1 MWRGRL
7 PREILRETRESYV
20 SRETS
25 HLRRDEEEKGER
37 IDCALGTNP
46 LGVAPAVRAFLQRPQ
61 EWDPAAYPSAVGEV
75 LREELAAY
83 LGPGVTPEQ
92 IVLGHGSFDVLTHLM
107 RLLLPSGSLLGG
119 VSPQF
124 TDVPLQVMLNNVR
137 YHPVVLRPP
146 FFEIE
151 EESWMRAARIHPHVL
166 YVDRP
171 HNPTG
176 QVMPRE
182 TLERVCALCAQRG
195 AWVVADEAYGEY
207 LPLEESAV
215 WLDAPNLVVTRS
227 FSKAWGLAGV
237 RVGYG
242 VMRDREL
249 LEIFRKTQP
258 PFSLGT
264 PGMVL
269 ASVALGDRSFL
280 ETTREYVRAAKA
292 RLREALALRP
302 ELVPSATDER
312 TPILVVS
319 ALRGDLFSR
328 LGRAGIATEPGT
340 GYMDLDERAVRL
352 RVPPPDELEGLLARL
367 GRVGAALEEER
378 DADRARGFLIP

>member
-20 SRETS
+20 SRELS
-25 HLRRDEEEKGER
+25 HLRRDEAEER
-37 IDCALGTNP
+37 LDCALGTNP
-46 LGVAPAVRAFLQRPQ
+46 LGVAPAVEAFLAQPQR
-61 EWDPAAYPSAVGEV
+61 WDPAAYPSAVGET

-83 LGPGVTPEQ
+83 LGAEVTPEQ

-107 RLLLPSGSLLGG
+107 
-119 VSPQF
+119 QF

-146 FFEIE
+146 FFEAE

-171 HNPTG
+171 NNPTG
-176 QVMPRE
+176 QVMPRNV
-182 TLERVCALCAQRG
+182 LESLCALCARHG

-207 LPLEESAV
+207 LPLEESAIQIP
-215 WLDAPNLVVTRS
+215 APNLVVTRS

-242 VMRDREL
+242 VVRDPEL

-269 ASVALGDRSFL
+269 ASVALGDPSFL
-280 ETTREYVRAAKA
+280 ETTRRYVRTAKA
-292 RLREALALRP
+292 RLLEALTRPP

-312 TPILVVS
+312 TPILVLS
-319 ALRGDLFSR
+319 SHRGNLFDR
-328 LGRAGIATEPGT
+328 LNRAGIATEPGT

-352 RVPPPDELEGLLARL
+352 RVPPPDELEPLLRRL
-367 GRVGAALEEER
+367 HSVGVALEAEGPLPGR
-378 DADRARGFLIP
+378 SLADP

>member
-20 SRETS
+20 SRELS
-25 HLRRDEEEKGER
+25 HLRRDEAEER
-37 IDCALGTNP
+37 LDCALGTNP
-46 LGVAPAVRAFLQRPQ
+46 LGVAPAVEAFLAQPQR
-61 EWDPAAYPSAVGEV
+61 WDPAAYPSAVGET

-83 LGPGVTPEQ
+83 LGAEVTPEQ

-107 RLLLPSGSLLGG
+107 RLLLPAGSLLGG

-124 TDVPLQVMLNNVR
+124 TDVPLQVMLSNVR

-146 FFEIE
+146 FFEAE

-171 HNPTG
+171 NNPTG
-176 QVMPRE
+176 QVMPRNV
-182 TLERVCALCAQRG
+182 LESLCALCARHG

-207 LPLEESAV
+207 LPLEESAIQIP
-215 WLDAPNLVVTRS
+215 APNLVVTRS

-242 VMRDREL
+242 VVRDPEL

-269 ASVALGDRSFL
+269 ASVALGDPSFL
-280 ETTREYVRAAKA
+280 ETTRRYVRTAKA
-292 RLREALALRP
+292 RLLEALTRPP

-312 TPILVVS
+312 TPILVLS
-319 ALRGDLFSR
+319 SHRGNLFDH
-328 LGRAGIATEPGT
+328 LNRAGIATEPGT

-352 RVPPPDELEGLLARL
+352 RVPPPDELEPLLRRL
-367 GRVGAALEEER
+367 HSVGVALEAEGPLPGR
-378 DADRARGFLIP
+378 SLADP